1 MARYYIASLITKCG
15 EYDFTEF
22 VRFAMREPDKD
33 FFDKPDE
40 VAMREAFNY
49 HNETAQYWYDDD
61 VGGEKEENTDQPYW
75 TFNGGEVAVMA
86 GYPREVSES
95 TFNEMAMLNN
105 LTDWELRKE
114 IRNERRQQA

>member
-22 VRFAMREPDKD
+22 VRFAMRE
-33 FFDKPDE
+33 
-40 VAMREAFNY
+40 AFNY
-49 HNETAQYWYDDD
+49 HNQTAQYWYNEDG
-61 VGGEKEENTDQPYW
+61 GGEKEEDTDQPYW

-86 GYPREVSES
+86 GYPREISES
-95 TFNEMAMLNN
+95 TFNEMAMLHN

-114 IRNERRQQA
+114 IRNER